1 MAYKSKHCIQSQTA
15 FKKAHSD
22 LLWIPDP
29 VCLNPSDVTPVMAAR
44 LKEPE
49 STSPLQAA
57 EGPRHESQQQEE
69 GSQWEKIKIRALFAT
84 MNYILMESKSG

>member
-1 MAYKSKHCIQSQTA
+1 MNTYALSTTLKFSCDTSMR
-15 FKKAHSD
+15 S
-22 LLWIPDP
+22 IPDP